1 MKPHILI
8 DARLYGTTHTGI
20 GRYTKNLL
28 LALKNLPEFSHYRF
42 TLLVYQDLLPQVKED
57 LGNSFS
63 YLATDI
69 PHYSLAEQLKLPC
82 LLNQTKADLVHF
94 THFNKPLFYFGPSV
108 ITIHDLIKHFYKGRG
123 TTTKKSYFYW
133 PKYLAYRLLTT
144 ININSTKHIIVP
156 SLFWKKYLS
165 SHTHVP
171 ITVTHEAV
179 DPNFVN
185 HSLPVSAI
193 GGSASGRTSY
203 LLYTGNLYPHK
214 NIKVVL
220 KTLKKIPKLK
230 LKIIAK
236 EDLFQQR
243 LKEKVKNMDLQK
255 QVEFLGFL
263 PDSKFKKVY
272 SEALALVHPSFM
284 EGFSLTGLEAMAL
297 NCPVISSNS
306 SCLPEIYGPSVLY
319 FNPHSS
325 RQLISQIKKL
335 QKSKNLRLKL
345 IKLGHQQ
352 IKKYSWIDTAQKTL
366 TVYKKILNS
375 Y

>member
-156 SLFWKKYLS
+156 SLFLEKISFFSHSCPHHRHPRSRRPQLRQSFFTSFRHRRIGLWPNQLPPLHRQPLSPQKYQSCPKNPQKNTKIKTKNNCQRRPFPTKAKRKSKK
-165 SHTHVP
+165 
-171 ITVTHEAV
+171 
-179 DPNFVN
+179 
-185 HSLPVSAI
+185 
-193 GGSASGRTSY
+193 
-203 LLYTGNLYPHK
+203 
-214 NIKVVL
+214 
-220 KTLKKIPKLK
+220 
-230 LKIIAK
+230 
-236 EDLFQQR
+236 
-243 LKEKVKNMDLQK
+243 
-255 QVEFLGFL
+255 
-263 PDSKFKKVY
+263 
-272 SEALALVHPSFM
+272 
-284 EGFSLTGLEAMAL
+284 
-297 NCPVISSNS
+297 
-306 SCLPEIYGPSVLY
+306 YGPSKT
-319 FNPHSS
+319 S
-325 RQLISQIKKL
+325 RIS
-335 QKSKNLRLKL
+335 RF
-345 IKLGHQQ
+345 
-352 IKKYSWIDTAQKTL
+352 L
-366 TVYKKILNS
+366 T
-375 Y
+375 